1 MDGTQRKLER
11 VGTLCRR
18 ATASD
23 KENIMRKVT
32 LFFCATLVI
41 SSACVFDCFGAYDVV
56 IKSGRVYDG
65 SGEQSYVADIG
76 IEADRIT
83 AIGTLDADADLVIDA
98 EGLAVAPGFIN
109 MLSWANESLIHD
121 GRSQSDIR
129 QGVTLEILGE
139 GTSMGP
145 LSTTMKQDMRDAQGD
160 IEFDI
165 EWTTLGEYLEYL
177 QRRGVSTNVASFV
190 GAATVRIHALG
201 YEDRAPSPGELEQ
214 MRKLVAQAMEEG
226 AVGVSSA
233 LIYAPGVYAKTDEL
247 IALAEVV
254 GRYGGMYISHL
265 RSEGNNVLNALDELI
280 TTARKADVTAEF
292 YHMKAAGKPNWPKL
306 DAMIE
311 KVEKA
316 RADGLRITADMYNY
330 TAGATGLDAAM
341 PPWVQAGGHRAWVTR
356 LKDPSIR
363 RRLVKEMTTPTDEWE
378 NLYLLAGSPENVL
391 LVEFKNP
398 KLRHYIGKT
407 LAEVARLRGK
417 SPEETAMDLVVEDD
431 SRVGTVYFLMS
442 EENVKRQIKLPWVSF
457 CSDAG
462 SLAPEGV
469 FLKVN
474 PHPRAY
480 GSFARLL
487 GKYVREEKVIPL
499 AEAVRRLTSLPAQN
513 LKLDK
518 RGKLEKGYY
527 ADVVVFDPESI
538 ADHATFEKPHQYATG
553 MVHVFVNGTQV
564 LKDGEHTGA
573 KAGRVVRGPGWK
585 KY

>member
-1 MDGTQRKLER
+1 
-11 VGTLCRR
+11 
-18 ATASD
+18 
-23 KENIMRKVT
+23 MRKVT